1 MKKIST
7 KLLVLVSAAI
17 ACLLILAGMV
27 LVNTFNSYRE
37 LSSFKKTTEI
47 SLQASDLMLSL
58 AQERGT
64 FWAAATLMG
73 TGTPQEQIAKYHEA
87 TQKSQQ
93 NRTKLDASLL
103 AYSESFSPRF
113 GEVIRTALISE
124 AVLNAT
130 RQSLLD
136 PNRKLERRTDDAFA
150 NRIYEQYDLCRLALL
165 KTLSALMVEAK
176 DPELVRKII
185 IQDLVVKIKND
196 LWRIRGTVGTTL
208 RKDSIPDSDL
218 YALIFLS
225 KALNQG
231 LLRVEELAGKTIDNA
246 LQVIRQEE
254 SFKSILQLADAIIKT
269 GPNQTSYKWLPTQLE
284 SYRTNEMVQIEKA
297 FEVFSAAVVDDIID
311 YTDQRLAAAQRKMW
325 TLSLVVILM
334 VTCLA
339 VAMVFAIRS
348 ITRPLNDLCQS
359 LANNAD
365 VTFHSV
371 RVLGESNIKL
381 SSDSMDQA
389 AALQEISATAEELT
403 GMTNA
408 NLEGVRD
415 LASLARSAS
424 TSADQGTKV
433 MSDLRTA
440 LDTMLVNNRD
450 VTKVLKTIEEIAFQT
465 NLLALNAAVEA
476 ARAGEAGAGFAVVAD
491 EVRSLARRCA
501 EAATETA
508 KKTSVAL
515 ACNTQSGKL
524 GLAAEASFKEI
535 TQITHRYHSRV
546 SDIEKSSDQNAQGIQ
561 QINVAISRLDR
572 IAQDTAAAAEINASS
587 SQELVAQANGLVGY
601 IDMLEQM
608 VDRTHEAKLAR
619 LDASAESSAPQDK
632 PNATAHE
639 PTRARRAA

>member
-87 TQKSQQ
+87 TQNSQQ